1 MHKNS
6 ILAYKDILETIP
18 PSKAQVMRVIRK
30 RKKITRQDIAEA
42 LGWQI
47 NSVTGRVKELLD
59 LGYIYESG
67 TKIVN
72 KRPRALLSVSES
84 IT

>member
-1 MHKNS
+1 MHKHS

-18 PSKAQVMRVIRK
+18 PSRAQVMRVIRK
-30 RKKITRQDIAEA
+30 RKKVTRQEIAEE

-59 LGYIYESG
+59 MGYIYQSG
-67 TKIVN
+67 AKTVN
-72 KRPRALLSVSES
+72 NRPRALLSVEEY
-84 IT
+84 IV

>member
-6 ILAYKDILETIP
+6 MLAYKDILETIA
-18 PSKAQVMRVIRK
+18 PSRAQVMSVIRK
-30 RKKITRQDIAEA
+30 RKKITRQDIAED

-59 LGYIYESG
+59 MGYIYESG
-67 TKIVN
+67 SKIVN
-72 KRPRALLSVSES
+72 NRPRALLSISEF
-84 IT
+84 IA